1 MSERYDRA
9 LVWFRRDLRD
19 YDHAALS
26 LALCEA
32 RAVFCVFVFDTDIL
46 DALPHREDRR
56 VEFIWHSVREL
67 DARLTA
73 AGGGLI
79 VEHGRARE
87 VLPRLA
93 ESLRVEAVYAN
104 RDYEPEAVLRDAAVR
119 EALAASGIVFVSPK
133 DQVVFDPEE
142 VVSASGRPYSVFT
155 PYRNA
160 WLARLSEAD
169 LAPHPVALA
178 GGRLAPPPRR
188 GVPALE
194 ALGFRPTNLLRL
206 NVKPGVSGARA
217 AWEAFR
223 ESRLAGYD
231 ALRDRPDLDATSHL
245 SVHLRFGT
253 CSVRELVRHAHHA
266 HGRGAKTWLSEL
278 VWREFFQMILHFH
291 PRVVDHA
298 FRPEFDDLPWPG
310 GEADFLAWCEGR
322 TGYPIVDAGMREL
335 AATGFMHNRVR
346 MIVASF
352 LTKDLAVDW
361 RRGERH
367 FARLLLD
374 YDLAANNGNWQWAAS
389 TGCDAQPW
397 FRIFNPVTQSEKF
410 DPEGRYIRRWVP
422 ELAPLPDAAIH
433 APWRLPPL
441 KQQSFGVVIGRD
453 YPPPIVDH
461 AAAREAT
468 LARFRSVRGRGA
480 RGWRG

>member
-1 MSERYDRA
+1 MSLAHDRA

-26 LALCEA
+26 RALSEA
-32 RAVFCVFVFDTDIL
+32 RAVFCAFVFDTDIL
-46 DALPHREDRR
+46 DRLPDRADRR

-67 DARLTA
+67 DAALTA
-73 AGGGLI
+73 MGGGLI
-79 VEHGRARE
+79 VLYGRAVE
-87 VLPRLA
+87 EIPRLA
-93 ESLRVEAVYAN
+93 RSLAVDAVYAN
-104 RDYEPEAVLRDAAVR
+104 RDYEPGAIVRDAAVKA
-119 EALAASGIVFVSPK
+119 ALESTGIAFHTPK
-133 DQVVFDPEE
+133 DQVVFDPQEIMT
-142 VVSASGRPYSVFT
+142 ATGRPYAVFT

-160 WLARLSEAD
+160 WLARLQEAD
-169 LAPHPVALA
+169 LAPYGVADRA
-178 GGRLAPPPRR
+178 HRLARPGTKGLPT
-188 GVPALE
+188 LE
-194 ALGFRPTNLLRL
+194 ALGFAPTDVLRL
-206 NVKPGVSGARA
+206 GVKPGMSGAKA
-217 AWEAFR
+217 AWASFR
-223 ESRLAGYD
+223 ERLPTYHET
-231 ALRDRPDLDATSHL
+231 RDRPDLDATSRL

-253 CSVRELVRHAHHA
+253 VSVRELVRHAHHTP
-266 HGRGAKTWLSEL
+266 GRGAQTWLAEL
-278 VWREFFQMILHFH
+278 VWREFFQMILYHH
-291 PRVVDHA
+291 PRVVEHA

-310 GEADFLAWCEGR
+310 SEQDFAAWCEGR

-374 YDLAANNGNWQWAAS
+374 FDLASNNGNWQWAAS

-422 ELAPLPDAAIH
+422 ELAALPASWIH
-433 APWRLPPL
+433 APWRLSPL
-441 KQQSFGVVIGRD
+441 EQQAAGVLIGRD
-453 YPPPIVDH
+453 YPAPIVDH
-461 AAAREAT
+461 AAARQAT
-468 LARFRSVRGRGA
+468 LARFRSA
-480 RGWRG
+480 RDR